1 MSTGSLDTFPSMLVP
16 ALPNCRNMGAR
27 TSKHRERIDEETLA
41 AREHMFGKFD
51 TVIVSG
57 GVHLP
62 CHRDILMEQS
72 SYFRSMF
79 GQFREKSD
87 ASIELKDI
95 ADPKLMGQIINYM
108 YFNTVNLSPRTVQDI
123 LSTAS
128 YLQIDSL
135 TTDCVHYIKER
146 MDKRNVVSIYLYTG
160 EMGPW
165 DLHLAA
171 KDFILQNFEQVAAKS
186 KEFSQL
192 SRDQILS
199 IISSPR
205 LLVPSEGAVYKAVVS
220 WVAHLPRERASILP
234 SLLQHVHFP
243 LMSMDEVEQS
253 FRSHL
258 VKKNKNLSTALQE
271 ARSYLAKN
279 TNQKLDYWSSKPKPP
294 RWPKIFV
301 VMRMYWKNL
310 PMEYYD
316 FKLKSWKQLT
326 PVQNWR
332 SCTAL
337 VGHKHSIYL
346 LGGEEVDGESPTGS
360 RTVNR
365 VTRYDCEKQRW
376 TGGPSMLLA
385 RRWSGALVVDNTI
398 YCIGG
403 IGGKGGTYERRLET
417 VESLELGEDG
427 MGRRW
432 KQLASMSTPRSSHT
446 CEVMDGLIYVVGGGD
461 GKDWLSSAEVYDPKK
476 NVWRSI
482 EDLSAKRWKCGLV
495 HLGGYLY
502 AVGGMDSP
510 RAGFWGAPLNTVER
524 YCPRTNKWTS
534 VASMYESRFGCA
546 VVAHQGRIYVSGGFG
561 QDKAILSTVECY
573 DPVLNKWSKLTGM
586 RKMCGFVGGVL
597 IDRPVL
603 FETEEETKS

>member
-1 MSTGSLDTFPSMLVP
+1 MGLRNSTL
-16 ALPNCRNMGAR
+16 
-27 TSKHRERIDEETLA
+27 REKREEETLV
-41 AREHMFGKFD
+41 AREHMFGQFD
-51 TVIVSG
+51 TIIVAG
-57 GVHLP
+57 EVQLP
-62 CHRDILMEQS
+62 CHREILMEHS
-72 SYFRSMF
+72 AYFRSMF
-79 GQFREKSD
+79 SKFKEKSL
-87 ASIELKDI
+87 ACIELKDI
-95 ADPKLMGQIINYM
+95 TDSKLMAQIINYM
-108 YFNTVNLSPRTVQDI
+108 YFNTLSLSPKTVQDI
-123 LSTAS
+123 LVIAN
-128 YLQIDSL
+128 YLQIDTL
-135 TTDCVHYIKER
+135 ATDCVQYVKDRI
-146 MDKRNVVSIYLYTG
+146 DKKNVVAVYLYTG
-160 EMGPW
+160 AMGPW

-171 KDFILQNFEQVAAKS
+171 KDFILQHFEQVADKS
-186 KEFSQL
+186 KEFSLL
-192 SRDQILS
+192 SREQILCL
-199 IISSPR
+199 ISSPR
-205 LLVPSEGAVYKAVVS
+205 LLVTSEGAVYKAVVS
-220 WVAHLPRERASILP
+220 WVAHLPRERASLLP

-243 LMSMDEVEQS
+243 LMSMDEVDQS

-271 ARSYLAKN
+271 ARTYLAKN
-279 TNQKLDYWSSKPKPP
+279 TDEKLDYWSRKPKPP

-346 LGGEEVDGESPTGS
+346 LGGEEVDPESPTGS

-365 VTRYDCEKQRW
+365 VTRYDCEKERW
-376 TGGPSMLLA
+376 SGGPSMLLA

-417 VESLELGEDG
+417 VECLELGEEG
-427 MGRRW
+427 GRRW
-432 KQLASMSTPRSSHT
+432 RPLSSMSTPRSSHT

-476 NVWRSI
+476 NSWRTIS
-482 EDLSAKRWKCGLV
+482 DLSAKRWKCGLV
-495 HLGGYLY
+495 ELAGYLY

-524 YCPRTNKWTS
+524 YCPRSNCWTA
-534 VASMYESRFGCA
+534 VASMHESRFGCA
-546 VVAHQGRIYVSGGFG
+546 VVAHQGKIYVSGGFG
-561 QDKAILSTVECY
+561 QDKAILSSVESY
-573 DPVLNKWSKLTGM
+573 DPETDKWSKLTQM
-586 RKMCGFVGGVL
+586 KKMCGFVGGVL

-603 FETEEETKS
+603 FESPSEN